1 MPPFP
6 VNLTAVL
13 ALKSGSARG
22 RHSIRLTAEA
32 PSGEQ
37 LPQEVTLP
45 VLLEGEERG
54 VNVVLNLGFQA
65 EHEGLY
71 WFNVYFGTQDVL
83 LTRIPLR
90 VIYQP
95 QQLGASTEPAA

>member
-6 VNLTAVL
+6 VNLTVVIV
-13 ALKSGSARG
+13 LKSGSARG
-22 RHSIRLTAEA
+22 RHSIRLTVEA

-37 LPQEVTLP
+37 LPQEASMP

-54 VNVVLNLGFQA
+54 VNLLLNLGFQA
-65 EHEGLY
+65 ELEGLY
-71 WFNVYFGTQDVL
+71 WFNVHFGTQDVL

-90 VIYQP
+90 VVYQP
-95 QQLGASTEPAA
+95 QRLGASAEPSE